1 MPDRATSILAEVTQA
16 AVAELRLGPGV
27 AVWAAV
33 KASDIEVYPQ
43 EPAATVTG

>member
-1 MPDRATSILAEVTQA
+1 MTPA
-16 AVAELRLGPGV
+16 AVADLGLGPGV

-43 EPAATVTG
+43 EAAATVTG